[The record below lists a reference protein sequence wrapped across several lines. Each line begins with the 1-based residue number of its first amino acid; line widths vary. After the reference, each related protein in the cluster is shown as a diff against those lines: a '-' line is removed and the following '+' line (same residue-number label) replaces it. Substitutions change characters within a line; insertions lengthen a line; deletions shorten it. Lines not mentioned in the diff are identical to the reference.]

1 MEQKIRINHIL
12 ADGKEQ
18 KTIEGHLVTRQY
30 AEAVYQIIEGRR
42 KHENKS
48 LSRKEKKQGLKNHTR
63 HINHS
68 ESAVCDVY

>member
-1 MEQKIRINHIL
+1 MIKNYVN
-12 ADGKEQ
+12 GKETDITT
-18 KTIEGHLVTRQY
+18 KVVKRED

-48 LSRKEKKQGLKNHTR
+48 LSRKEKKQGLKNHNR